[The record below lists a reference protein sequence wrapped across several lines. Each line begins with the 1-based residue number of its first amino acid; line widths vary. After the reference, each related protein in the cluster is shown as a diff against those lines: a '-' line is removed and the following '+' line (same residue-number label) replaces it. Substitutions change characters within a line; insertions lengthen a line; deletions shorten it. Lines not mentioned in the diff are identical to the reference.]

1 MFVVKFNIINV
12 EALTI
17 ALGQI
22 TFLCLF
28 FSFASLEA
36 ISVRIWICLL
46 TLTFIDLCLNHSSEQ
61 SFWFIFNFTTDDVY
75 TEK

>member
-28 FSFASLEA
+28 ISFASLEA

-46 TLTFIDLCLNHSSEQ
+46 TFIDFSPNHSSEQ

>member
-1 MFVVKFNIINV
+1 MFVVKFNLINV

-28 FSFASLEA
+28 ISFASLEA

-46 TLTFIDLCLNHSSEQ
+46 TFIDLCPNHSSEQ